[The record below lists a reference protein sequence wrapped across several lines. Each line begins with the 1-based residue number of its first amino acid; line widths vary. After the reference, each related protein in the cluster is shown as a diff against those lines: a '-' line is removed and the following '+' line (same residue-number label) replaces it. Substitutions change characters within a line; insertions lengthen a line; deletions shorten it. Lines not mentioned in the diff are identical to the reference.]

1 MAARSNLQQAI
12 PMTFGFKAAR
22 LLATFQRHKERL
34 GQLLPRLLVLECGGA
49 VGTLATLADTGVA
62 LEVQRQLAEELKL
75 GVPDIAWHTERD
87 RIAEAGAFLAMVT
100 GTCAKFALD
109 IKLLMQTEV
118 AEVSEP
124 FYPHRG
130 SSSTMPQK
138 RNPISCVYIT
148 AMASTIRQLST
159 ALLDAMV
166 QDHERS
172 TGPWEIEWIVL
183 PQICTLSHATLQQT
197 RDLVRGLEVH
207 PDTMRRNL
215 QLTRGAIVSEAAMM
229 KLGIT
234 LGRQAAHDLIY
245 DECRKLAAADAGEK
259 TLAALLADNPEVK
272 KAGIGR
278 VELEDMCDPEK
289 YLGLCVDMIRKIL
302 DK

>member
-12 PMTFGFKAAR
+12 PMTFGFKTAR

-34 GQLLPRLLVLECGGA
+34 GQLLPRLLVLEFGGA

-62 LEVQRQLAEELKL
+62 LEVQSQLAEDLKL

-87 RIAEAGAFLAMVT
+87 RIAEVGAFLAMVT

-109 IKLLMQTEV
+109 VKLLMQTEV

-148 AMASTIRQLST
+148 AMASTIRQLSA
-159 ALLDAMV
+159 ALFDAMV
-166 QDHERS
+166 EDHERS

-207 PDTMRRNL
+207 PDAMRRNL
-215 QLTRGAIVSEAAMM
+215 QLTRGAIVSEAVMM
-229 KLGIT
+229 KLGAT
-234 LGRQAAHDLIY
+234 LGRQTAHDLIY
-245 DECRKLAAADAGEK
+245 DECRKLDTVDGGEK
-259 TLAALLADNPEVK
+259 ILAVLLADNPVVK

-289 YLGLCVDMIRKIL
+289 YLGLCVEMIRKVL
-302 DK
+302 NK